1 MQGPW
6 PQGIQNAGLRG
17 KADARKTNA
26 VDRNAETT
34 LLILQPLQASS
45 VFLSVHPPP
54 YLKLIVA
61 PPRAPSSDSV

>member
-6 PQGIQNAGLRG
+6 PQDIQNAGLRG
-17 KADARKTNA
+17 ETDARKTNA

-45 VFLSVHPPP
+45 VFLSVST
-54 YLKLIVA
+54 
-61 PPRAPSSDSV
+61 PRHI